1 MEKKRKISPAYV
13 GLVNF
18 LRTRVLRNVVFL
30 GIIFISVLLMFMLD
44 KGNWF
49 RLQHLKF
56 MDGNFMQALMDA
68 LHIGQ
73 FNITMGAWILF
84 FCILGIVVFMF
95 VGNMLSKKIIGGVI
109 ERKTPDFRSKHSC
122 TMFYG
127 TLYYGAIFLI
137 CAALIFVCYML
148 GWFDTLK
155 ESDISVF
162 INLLYTLLLCLIF
175 ITVIV
180 LALVV
185 VYFVFK
191 LLILFIAAIVSSV
204 KSLSKD
210 IAEANAK
217 AILELE
223 NAKGLGGL
231 GGDGFGG
238 VPTQATQL
246 FPTLVEID
254 ENAKNAEVEEKEDSE
269 EVKESNGISLE
280 DLALRFQSFAA
291 NQHKI
296 YYGLPLIRSFLAG
309 LYTTRLIVLEGLSGT
324 GKSMLP
330 RMFSEFIGKKAFFAP
345 VQATWRDKTDML
357 GFYSEFSKSFKTTD
371 FLERL
376 YGASYEKDINLMV
389 LDEMNLSRIEYYF
402 ADFLSVLEY
411 PSEDWKVRVYE
422 PQAGQTLP
430 AKLDNG
436 YVTIPTNTWFV
447 GTANTDD
454 STFTITDKVYDR
466 AIVID
471 FMEKVM
477 PIECDYDSTPI
488 ELSAEEM
495 AKMFDEAAQDEK
507 NRLTKEDLNKFFKVC
522 DFMREAFDVR
532 FGNRIMVQIENF
544 VPVYVALGGK
554 KEEALD
560 FMFARKIMRKI
571 NGMFED
577 YVKEELVNLTKLLQ
591 NTYGKGTF
599 VETERAIA
607 KITKRLV

>member
-1 MEKKRKISPAYV
+1 MEKKKKISPAYV

-18 LRTRVLRNVVFL
+18 LRTRVLRNFVFL

-49 RLQHLKF
+49 RLQYLQF
-56 MDGNFMQALMDA
+56 MDSNFMQALMDA
-68 LHIGQ
+68 LNIGQ

-122 TMFYG
+122 SMFYG

-137 CAALIFVCYML
+137 CAALIFVCYMI

-155 ESDISVF
+155 ESDIDVF

-175 ITVIV
+175 ITAIV
-180 LALVV
+180 LAIVI

-191 LLILFIAAIVSSV
+191 LIILIIAAIVSAV

-210 IAEANAK
+210 IADANAK
-217 AILELE
+217 AILDLE

-231 GGDGFGG
+231 GGDGLGN
-238 VPTQATQL
+238 VPTQANQL

-254 ENAKNAEVEEKEDSE
+254 EAANNEETEEKEETE
-269 EVKESNGISLE
+269 ETKESNDISLE

-309 LYTTRLIVLEGLSGT
+309 LYATRLIVLEGLSGT

-330 RMFSEFIGKKAFFAP
+330 RMFSEFIGHKAFFAP

-411 PSEDWKVRVYE
+411 PAEDWKVRVYE

-477 PIECDYDSTPI
+477 PIESDYDSTPI

-495 AKMFDEAAQDEK
+495 AKLFDEAAQNEK
-507 NRLTKEDLNKFFKVC
+507 NRLTKDDLNKFFKIC

-571 NGMFED
+571 SGMFED
-577 YVKEELVNLTKLLQ
+577 YVKEELANLTKLIQ

>member
-1 MEKKRKISPAYV
+1 M
-13 GLVNF
+13 
-18 LRTRVLRNVVFL
+18 
-30 GIIFISVLLMFMLD
+30 
-44 KGNWF
+44 
-49 RLQHLKF
+49 
-56 MDGNFMQALMDA
+56 
-68 LHIGQ
+68 
-73 FNITMGAWILF
+73 
-84 FCILGIVVFMF
+84 
-95 VGNMLSKKIIGGVI
+95 
-109 ERKTPDFRSKHSC
+109 
-122 TMFYG
+122 
-127 TLYYGAIFLI
+127 
-137 CAALIFVCYML
+137 
-148 GWFDTLK
+148 
-155 ESDISVF
+155 
-162 INLLYTLLLCLIF
+162 
-175 ITVIV
+175 
-180 LALVV
+180 
-185 VYFVFK
+185 
-191 LLILFIAAIVSSV
+191 
-204 KSLSKD
+204 
-210 IAEANAK
+210 
-217 AILELE
+217 
-223 NAKGLGGL
+223 
-231 GGDGFGG
+231 
-238 VPTQATQL
+238 
-246 FPTLVEID
+246 
-254 ENAKNAEVEEKEDSE
+254 
-269 EVKESNGISLE
+269 
-280 DLALRFQSFAA
+280 
-291 NQHKI
+291 
-296 YYGLPLIRSFLAG
+296 
-309 LYTTRLIVLEGLSGT
+309 SGT

-330 RMFSEFIGKKAFFAP
+330 RMFSEFIGHKAFFAP

-411 PSEDWKVRVYE
+411 PAEDWKVRVYE

-477 PIECDYDSTPI
+477 PIESDYDSTPI

-495 AKMFDEAAQDEK
+495 AKLFDEAAQNEK
-507 NRLTKEDLNKFFKVC
+507 NRLTKDDLNKFFKIC

-571 NGMFED
+571 SGMFED
-577 YVKEELVNLTKLLQ
+577 YVKEELVNLTKLIQ